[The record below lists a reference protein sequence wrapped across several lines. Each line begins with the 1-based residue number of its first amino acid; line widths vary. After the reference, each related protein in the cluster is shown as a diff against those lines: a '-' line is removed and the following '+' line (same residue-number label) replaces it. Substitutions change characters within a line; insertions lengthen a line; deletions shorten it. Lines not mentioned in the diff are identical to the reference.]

1 MVSAR
6 SYVSKYVVL
15 VWTAWFVDAA
25 IRESPVIRTDS
36 GLVSGVREVIDGR
49 EVDMYLGIP
58 YAEPPRDLLRFSKP
72 IPIKPWNGTL
82 KATTRPKPCPQNIHY
97 LTDEVSFYYTKNS
110 EDCLYL
116 NIRKPASDCKQ
127 EVCSSKL
134 PVVVFMHGGCFQWS
148 DSGLFMHDG
157 GNFAALTDTIMVSFN
172 YRLNVFGFLSA
183 GNEEVAGNWGLW
195 DQNLVLRWIQRNI
208 NSFGGDPSEVTIM
221 GHSAGGIS
229 AGFHAVSPQSVGL
242 FKRMILQSGSPMNA
256 IASLSARTVGS
267 VMELGADLACE
278 GVRERKLGVVMD
290 CLRGRDKNL
299 LLGQL
304 SGIDLRKSLYGPIYG
319 DEYVPDDPLLIS
331 SWKKKIKSKEI
342 MIGTTSNEGSMFLYG
357 AMKIVPQLK
366 SLLAAEYRSTITIA
380 ISTTL
385 GISIKGSREITNAY
399 FADWKGEHTEDEVL
413 QVLGNIL
420 GDGLFVCPATIFAD
434 IASEQKIPVFRYT
447 FDYRPSFSFWPDW
460 FQVAHGDDLPFTLG
474 SLLFYGDESRFEP
487 GIRKEDYDFFKQLK
501 YSSAEKDFMKA
512 VVESMSE
519 FVKTGKPTIPET
531 KDVWPRYSS
540 ANPQY
545 INIRPGNTTKRR
557 GPNIDICKVW
567 RRVLMK
573 EEPDTGTREAQEKRT
588 PSKTSRKTTLVAH
601 KKAQEPS
608 AKHVS
613 GAAESSYLG
622 HYLSVA
628 SAAFVL
634 SVHIAAGRVR
644 A

>member
-1 MVSAR
+1 MGSAR
-6 SYVSKYVVL
+6 SYLSKYVVL
-15 VWTAWFVDAA
+15 VWTSWFVDAA

-36 GLVSGVREVIDGR
+36 GLVSGVREAIDGR

-58 YAEPPRDLLRFSKP
+58 YAEPPTDLLRFSKP

-82 KATTRPKPCPQNIHY
+82 KATKRPKPCPQNIHY

-116 NIRKPASDCKQ
+116 NIRKPASDCKHN
-127 EVCSSKL
+127 VCPSKL

-183 GNEEVAGNWGLW
+183 GNEDVAGNWGLW

-208 NSFGGDPSEVTIM
+208 NNFGGDPSEVTIM

-229 AGFHAVSPQSVGL
+229 AGFHAISPQSVGL

-256 IASLSARTVGS
+256 IASLSARTVES

-278 GVRERKLGVVMD
+278 GVRERKLSVVMD
-290 CLRGRDKNL
+290 CLRSRDKNL

-304 SGIDLRKSLYGPIYG
+304 SGLDLRKSLYGPIYG
-319 DEYVPDDPLLIS
+319 DEYVPNDPLLLS
-331 SWKKKIKSKEI
+331 TWKKKIRSKEI

-366 SLLAAEYRSTITIA
+366 GLLAAEYRSTITIA
-380 ISTTL
+380 
-385 GISIKGSREITNAY
+385 
-399 FADWKGEHTEDEVL
+399 
-413 QVLGNIL
+413 
-420 GDGLFVCPATIFAD
+420 
-434 IASEQKIPVFRYT
+434 
-447 FDYRPSFSFWPDW
+447 
-460 FQVAHGDDLPFTLG
+460 VAHGDDVPFTLG

-487 GIRKEDYDFFKQLK
+487 GIRKEDYGLFKQLK
-501 YSSAEKDFMKA
+501 YSSTEKDFMKA
-512 VVESMSE
+512 MVASMSE
-519 FVKTGKPTIPET
+519 FVKTG
-531 KDVWPRYSS
+531 
-540 ANPQY
+540 
-545 INIRPGNTTKRR
+545 
-557 GPNIDICKVW
+557 
-567 RRVLMK
+567 
-573 EEPDTGTREAQEKRT
+573 EPDTSTREAQEKRT
-588 PSKTSRKTTLVAH
+588 SSKTSRKTTLVDH
-601 KKAQEPS
+601 KKVQQPS

-622 HYLSVA
+622 HYLAVA

-634 SVHIAAGRVR
+634 SVHIGAGPIRD
-644 A
+644 

>member
-6 SYVSKYVVL
+6 SYISKYVVL

-36 GLVSGVREVIDGR
+36 GLVSGVREAIDGR

-58 YAEPPRDLLRFSKP
+58 YAEPPTDLLRFSKP

-116 NIRKPASDCKQ
+116 NVRKPASDCKHN
-127 EVCSSKL
+127 VCTSKL

-256 IASLSARTVGS
+256 IASLSARTIGS

-304 SGIDLRKSLYGPIYG
+304 SGIDLL
-319 DEYVPDDPLLIS
+319 
-331 SWKKKIKSKEI
+331 
-342 MIGTTSNEGSMFLYG
+342 
-357 AMKIVPQLK
+357 
-366 SLLAAEYRSTITIA
+366 
-380 ISTTL
+380 
-385 GISIKGSREITNAY
+385 
-399 FADWKGEHTEDEVL
+399 
-413 QVLGNIL
+413 
-420 GDGLFVCPATIFAD
+420 
-434 IASEQKIPVFRYT
+434 
-447 FDYRPSFSFWPDW
+447 
-460 FQVAHGDDLPFTLG
+460 AHGDDLPFTLG

-501 YSSAEKDFMKA
+501 YSSAEKNFMKA
-512 VVESMSE
+512 VVASMSE

-531 KDVWPRYSS
+531 KEVWPRYSS

-601 KKAQEPS
+601 KKAQQPS

-613 GAAESSYLG
+613 GSAESSYLG

-634 SVHIAAGRVR
+634 SVHIASGRVR